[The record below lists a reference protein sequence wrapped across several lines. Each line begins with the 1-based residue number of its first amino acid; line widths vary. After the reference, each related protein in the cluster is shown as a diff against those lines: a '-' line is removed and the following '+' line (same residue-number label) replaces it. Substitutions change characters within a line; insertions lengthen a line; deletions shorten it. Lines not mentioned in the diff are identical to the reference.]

1 MWRDQLYVFK
11 CAPFGL
17 SPVPRKFTK
26 LMKPPMS
33 ILRSSGHTVANYLD
47 DIYTQDDTFL
57 LCKYS
62 LTNIR
67 TLMTDLGFSVHDTP
81 EKAPETSQ
89 KAEVLQILSQ
99 KLQGNTIVS
108 PLCTCRS

>member
-1 MWRDQLYVFK
+1 MATLDLKDAYYTIGIHPSQQKYLKFMWRDQLYVFK

-57 LCKYS
+57 LCKSS

-67 TLMTDLGFSVHDTP
+67 TLMTDLGFLVHDTP
-81 EKAPETSQ
+81 EKAPEPSQ
-89 KAEVLQILSQ
+89 
-99 KLQGNTIVS
+99 
-108 PLCTCRS
+108 